1 MRSILPREQWRRNQ
15 IAVNVAAALVF
26 MGFNLVMPFLPF
38 YVSSLG
44 ITRAAD
50 VALWSGLM
58 LTVSPL
64 LASVLGPMWGR
75 LADRV
80 GMKIMVQRVLF
91 TIALHWGLMYFTRSV
106 WDLLALRIMLGVF
119 SGFGTMSVALVTHG
133 CPLDKIGRAVGT
145 LQSTQILSSAA
156 GPFVG
161 GILANTIG
169 IRGAFLVTCALCAG
183 ALVFVIAL
191 FHDTA
196 PSPVEPAETAV
207 VVAQEGPVSAG
218 VRAVIAPSLESAGRP
233 RSHSFRQILGLPTFL
248 SLLPILFLVN
258 MVDRFLYLIVPL
270 YLGALAGEGGAA
282 EATTGFVVSA
292 GAFASAA
299 SAYWL
304 GRRAHRT
311 APLPV
316 LSMALLCGTATIVP
330 MAFCHSVLPFAV
342 LRVLLGLA
350 IGGVMT
356 LAYALAGPH
365 IPNAVR
371 ASAYGILSS
380 TAMLGGALGPILCS
394 LLASYDLE
402 IPFFAGG
409 LVYLVVLLLLQRSA
423 ALARQGTWA
432 RSSPAMGPTPE
443 GS

>member
-1 MRSILPREQWRRNQ
+1 MRTILPRQQWQRNQ
-15 IAVNVAAALVF
+15 IAVNVAACLVF
-26 MGFNLVMPFLPF
+26 MGFNVVMPFLPF

-44 ITRAAD
+44 VREPEK
-50 VALWSGLM
+50 VALWSGLL

-106 WDLLALRIMLGVF
+106 WHLLALRIMLGVF

-133 CPLDKIGRAVGT
+133 CPQDKIGRAVGT

-169 IRGAFLVTCALCAG
+169 IRSAFLVTCALCTG
-183 ALVFVIAL
+183 ALFFVIAL
-191 FHDTA
+191 FRDTA
-196 PSPVEPAETAV
+196 AASVEPPAAAV
-207 VVAQEGPVSAG
+207 VVAQEGPVTAG
-218 VRAVIAPSLESAGRP
+218 VRAVIAPSPEAAGDARP
-233 RSHSFRQILGLPTFL
+233 LSFREILALPMFL

-258 MVDRFLYLIVPL
+258 LVDRFLYLVVPL
-270 YLGALAGEGGAA
+270 YLGALAGEGGTA

-299 SAYWL
+299 SAYLL
-304 GRRAHRT
+304 GRRATRFP
-311 APLPV
+311 PLPV
-316 LSMALLCGTATIVP
+316 MSVALLGGTATILP
-330 MAFCHSVLPFAV
+330 MALCRSVPPFAI

-350 IGGVMT
+350 TGGVLT
-356 LAYALAGPH
+356 LAYTLAGRH
-365 IPNAVR
+365 IPNPVR

-380 TAMLGGALGPILCS
+380 TAMLGGSLGPILCS
-394 LLASYDLE
+394 FLVSYDLKA
-402 IPFFAGG
+402 PFLAGG
-409 LVYLVVLLLLQRSA
+409 LVYFGVFLLLWRSA
-423 ALARQGTWA
+423 VVARRTAWTSPSTA
-432 RSSPAMGPTPE
+432 VRPNAERS
-443 GS
+443 

>member
-1 MRSILPREQWRRNQ
+1 MRSILPAEQWRRNQ

-38 YVSSLG
+38 FVSSLG
-44 ITRAAD
+44 VTRPAD
-50 VALWSGLM
+50 IALWSGLM

-91 TIALHWGLMYFTRSV
+91 TIALHWGLMYFTRNV
-106 WDLLALRIMLGVF
+106 WDLLALRIMLGIF
-119 SGFGTMSVALVTHG
+119 SGFGTMTVALVTHG
-133 CPLDKIGRAVGT
+133 CPQDKIGRAVGT

-169 IRGAFLVTCALCAG
+169 IRGAFLVTCALCTG
-183 ALVFVIAL
+183 ALILVMAL

-196 PSPVEPAETAV
+196 AAPVEPTDAAV

-233 RSHSFRQILGLPTFL
+233 RPHSFRQILGLPTFL

-258 MVDRFLYLIVPL
+258 MVDRFLYLVVPL
-270 YLGALAGEGGAA
+270 FLGALAGEGGEA

-299 SAYWL
+299 SAYYL
-304 GRRAHRT
+304 GRRAHRAT
-311 APLPV
+311 PLPV
-316 LSMALLCGTATIVP
+316 LSAALLCGAATIVP
-330 MAFCHSVLPFAV
+330 MAFCRSVAPFAV

-350 IGGVMT
+350 IGGVLT
-356 LAYALAGPH
+356 LAYAMAGRH

-380 TAMLGGALGPILCS
+380 TAMLGGSLGPILCS
-394 LLASYDLE
+394 LLVSYNLKA
-402 IPFFAGG
+402 PFFVGG
-409 LVYLVVLLLLQRSA
+409 LVYLIVLLLLQRSA
-423 ALARQGTWA
+423 ALARQSVWA
-432 RSSPAMGPTPE
+432 RSSPAAGPTPE